1 MIKNNKNTSQQ
12 ETIEKTVYSYESVI
26 LHKESEDMFYLAIPL
41 VGGITK
47 DDIDV
52 TFVEN
57 MLTVKSKNF
66 NLPCDDAE
74 TISEN
79 NNESSHELFLN
90 MLVPVF
96 YYNFSFPCDIEAET
110 AKAELENGVLLID
123 VAKSKKAIPVK
134 IPVTSNE

>member
-74 TISEN
+74 KLFQRTITN
-79 NNESSHELFLN
+79 RHMNCF
-90 MLVPVF
+90 
-96 YYNFSFPCDIEAET
+96 
-110 AKAELENGVLLID
+110 
-123 VAKSKKAIPVK
+123 
-134 IPVTSNE
+134 